1 MNIVQLN
8 YFITLANERKF
19 TTAATKLYITQP
31 TLSQQIKQIENE
43 LGQDLFIRTH
53 KDVSLTPA
61 GKIFYEY
68 AIEAIKQW
76 ELCKSKLNNI
86 SKDTSG
92 NLSIGLFWTF
102 GYNHI
107 DELITKFEKAYPNIS
122 LHLSVDGS
130 SLLVDKVISKQIDC
144 AFITG
149 CYLPEDKEFNFL
161 KNHLNFTMLM
171 ESPLICIANE
181 NSKLANKKSLTFDDF
196 DNEPIIYVSQVS
208 NLYTVFHKCM
218 SEANC
223 KPKIIGYSSQA
234 DINMQVAKANIGY
247 AFLTLD
253 TYKNINHDGVKA
265 IPLMPRI
272 NRQIYLIS
280 NKDNKNNSIELLR
293 NVIV

>member
-1 MNIVQLN
+1 MNQTQLN

-43 LGQDLFIRTH
+43 IGQDLFIRTH
-53 KDVSLTPA
+53 KEVSLTPA
-61 GKIFYEY
+61 GKIFYDY
-68 AIEAIKQW
+68 ALDALKQYDI
-76 ELCKSKLNNI
+76 LKNKLSNI

-92 NLSIGLFWTF
+92 SLSIGLFWTF

-107 DELITKFEKAYPNIS
+107 DELITKFEKAYPKINI
-122 LHLSVDGS
+122 HLSVDGS
-130 SLLVDKVISKQIDC
+130 SLLIDKVISKQIDC

-161 KNHLNFTMLM
+161 KNHLNFTLLM
-171 ESPLICIANE
+171 ESPLICLANE
-181 NSKLANKKSLTFDDF
+181 HSKLANKKSLTFDDF
-196 DNEPIIYVSQVS
+196 DNEPIVYVSQVS
-208 NLYTVFHKCM
+208 NLYSVFHKCM

-223 KPKIIGYSSQA
+223 KPNIIGYSSQA
-234 DINMQVAKANIGY
+234 DINIQVAKANIGY
-247 AFLTLD
+247 SFMTID
-253 TYKNINHDGVKA
+253 TYKSINHENVKA

-280 NKDNKNNSIELLR
+280 NKENNNNCIELLK
-293 NVIV
+293 NVII